1 MKKKD
6 KKRKSTVTKILQEH
20 IEHTKDFKNPY
31 AVPGIEKTLTVTPTA
46 LINHVL
52 MYYNITHK
60 EAFGRGR
67 TKEIA
72 HARQICFYLLYEN
85 KIIPTV
91 KAISILFGRDHST
104 VVYGVHTVR
113 NEIKIYN
120 RIEQEVSELQKWID
134 KA

>member
-52 MYYNITHK
+52 RYYNITHK

-72 HARQICFYLLYEN
+72 HA
-85 KIIPTV
+85 
-91 KAISILFGRDHST
+91 
-104 VVYGVHTVR
+104 R

-134 KA
+134 KE